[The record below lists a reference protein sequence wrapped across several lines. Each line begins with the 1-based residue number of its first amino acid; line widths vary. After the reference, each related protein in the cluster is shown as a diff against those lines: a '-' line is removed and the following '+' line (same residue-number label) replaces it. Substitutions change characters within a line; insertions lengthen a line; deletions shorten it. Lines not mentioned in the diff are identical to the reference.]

1 MTMSLKSTPW
11 SAMLLAGAALM
22 TLGCVSWAAEN
33 AAPEGGS
40 KAVTMPPV
48 DGRYTIRR
56 GVMSLGSADFAL
68 VDLGANCYRYSYAA
82 KPSGLARMFI
92 GEITEISEFC
102 MDGQALKPRMF
113 SFTRADKSEENY
125 VLHFDHETGV
135 ARTDTGEEVSFEH
148 PVYDR
153 LSLQM
158 AVQLWVIANQGKVS
172 DAIYAVAQL
181 EPDETKIYQ
190 FRVTGRETLRLR
202 SGATETVRVERVDP
216 SSRSIRVWVDPAD
229 GYRIVQVEHLRKRS
243 VQFQMQRD

>member
-1 MTMSLKSTPW
+1 MKQSLKSSPW

-22 TLGCVSWAAEN
+22 TVGCVSWAAEN
-33 AAPEGGS
+33 AALES
-40 KAVTMPPV
+40 NATAMKMPPV

-56 GVMSLGSADFAL
+56 GIMSLGSADFSLAE
-68 VDLGANCYRYSYAA
+68 VGANCYRYSYAA

-92 GEITEISEFC
+92 GDITEVSEFC
-102 MDGQALKPRMF
+102 MDGQMLKPRMF
-113 SFTRADKSEENY
+113 SFTRADKPEENY
-125 VLHFDHETGV
+125 VLHFDYEAGV
-135 ARTDTGEEVSFEH
+135 ARTDTGEEVPFES

-158 AVQLWVIANQGKVS
+158 AVQLWVIANQGEVS

-181 EPDETKIYQ
+181 EPDETKVYQ
-190 FRVTGRETLRLR
+190 FRVTAREKLDLK
-202 SGATETVRVERVDP
+202 SGSIETVRVERVDP

-229 GYRIVQVEHLRKRS
+229 GYRIVQVEHLRKGS